1 MRGGSGLGPPSS
13 IRENGSPRKYL
24 PPVRFSHAE
33 SQDKI
38 VDLFERLYDRTFGD
52 RTVPAN
58 FSTGNMRAYEGSV
71 HGMPVGELWTTKND
85 KNEAKVAMSISPT
98 SVMANNGSHIITKP
112 PPGPYKSLKGYRQW
126 MILITLLWDKSSEK
140 RKYPYILKAI
150 IRENEDIKN
159 TDKKIQTRLKRAAE
173 LLYLAKK
180 EKDID
185 KQIELEKRVL
195 ANKNLIWNNI
205 KLQLF

>member
-1 MRGGSGLGPPSS
+1 
-13 IRENGSPRKYL
+13 
-24 PPVRFSHAE
+24 
-33 SQDKI
+33 
-38 VDLFERLYDRTFGD
+38 
-52 RTVPAN
+52 
-58 FSTGNMRAYEGSV
+58 
-71 HGMPVGELWTTKND
+71 
-85 KNEAKVAMSISPT
+85 
-98 SVMANNGSHIITKP
+98 
-112 PPGPYKSLKGYRQW
+112 